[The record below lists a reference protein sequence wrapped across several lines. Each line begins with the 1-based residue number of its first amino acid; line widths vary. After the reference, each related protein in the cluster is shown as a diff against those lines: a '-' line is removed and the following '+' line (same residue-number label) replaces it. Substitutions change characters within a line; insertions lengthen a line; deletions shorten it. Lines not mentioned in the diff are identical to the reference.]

1 VVLLSLL
8 SNIVEEMAEPSPTPS
23 NSSARQ
29 SQTGSPTTAL
39 GQIKGLLNVKDDTSR
54 FVGLAILKSV
64 LDNKLELQQDV
75 AQVKALWE
83 AISAKFLDKLLRA
96 RENQKITRQEAK
108 DIVNIAVAV
117 IHTFA
122 IILPPEYLENDK
134 LIRRSAALINAL
146 VQR

>member
-1 VVLLSLL
+1 
-8 SNIVEEMAEPSPTPS
+8 MAEPSSTPS
-23 NSSARQ
+23 NISAGQ
-29 SQTGSPTTAL
+29 SQTGNLTAAL
-39 GQIKGLLNVKDDTSR
+39 GQVKGLLSAKDDTSR

-64 LDNKLELQQDV
+64 LDSRPELRQDV

-96 RENQKITRQEAK
+96 RENQKITREEAK
-108 DIVNIAVAV
+108 DMVDIAVAV

-122 IILPPEYLENDK
+122 IMLPTEYLDNDK
-134 LIRRSAALINAL
+134 LIRRSTALTNAM